1 MAKKFKTTLNA
12 ALLGMDTDVVCAAGV
27 PARLGTF
34 TIPAGQAYSVG
45 YGPFVGRSDA
55 IGHAMLVLMDDTAV
69 TPEAEEGLVSL
80 EVRDPQGR
88 HKATIFEART
98 EELKLGAADPGL
110 RMPLAEDAGMINEDD
125 RIELWFTS
133 DAADTVDVSACSAAI
148 DCTIYPTR

>member
-1 MAKKFKTTLNA
+1 MGKKFKTTLNA
-12 ALLGMDTDVVCAAGV
+12 SLLNMTTDVVCAAGV
-27 PARLGTF
+27 PARLGYF
-34 TIPAGQAYSVG
+34 TVPAGQAYSVG

-55 IGHAMLVLMDDTAV
+55 IGHAMLILIDDAAG
-69 TPEAEEGLVSL
+69 AEEGLVSL

-133 DAADTVDVSACSAAI
+133 DAADTVDVSACTAAI
-148 DCTIYPTR
+148 DCTVYPTR